1 MFPHRN
7 IHKYTWIS
15 PDGNTHNQIDHI
27 LIDRRWYSSI
37 LDVRNCR
44 GADCDTDHD
53 LVVAK
58 IREKLAVSKQ
68 AERKFYGE
76 RFNLSKLNEL
86 EVRKHYQIEITNR
99 SAALENLSGGED
111 IKRAWESIKESIKT
125 SAKVSRSSRIEAA

>member
-1 MFPHRN
+1 M
-7 IHKYTWIS
+7 T
-15 PDGNTHNQIDHI
+15 
-27 LIDRRWYSSI
+27 DRRWHSSI